1 MSPEPEPE
9 YRRNASLL
17 ETELKDSDFL
27 PKGEKTIAEPLPE
40 WSKAIKVWG
49 VAWEFHQYGLG
60 AVYALLFFMISMWLW
75 KRIRRV
81 LTGNQGNKVPIIVL
95 SLLGFFCL
103 TRSLCLCTDAYH
115 WRKITPVAF
124 VNVLWGIGQPC
135 LIAAYTLFFIVMR
148 NALTLKQ
155 HFQQWYNTRNI
166 AIATLPYFIFAL
178 AAELT
183 LLFVPA
189 YKGLTFTCQLLYILF
204 GVSLTVF
211 YAIISVLLWKR
222 LSISKNQWATD
233 TTRARGKRTRAIL
246 RTCIAAAFGGLSICA
261 MQFYAMTSVYGVFS
275 NARSVPA
282 WPWWA
287 FQTTFRVIE
296 ICMVAILCYAVNDRG
311 VDAKKGEIAP
321 SSIVSETPFKPNV
334 VEMSEQ
340 I

>member
-1 MSPEPEPE
+1 
-9 YRRNASLL
+9 
-17 ETELKDSDFL
+17 
-27 PKGEKTIAEPLPE
+27 
-40 WSKAIKVWG
+40 
-49 VAWEFHQYGLG
+49 
-60 AVYALLFFMISMWLW
+60 MWLF
-75 KRIRRV
+75 KRIRRA
-81 LTGNQGNKVPIIVL
+81 LTDNQGNKVPIIVL
-95 SLLGFFCL
+95 SLLGFFCF
-103 TRSLCLCTDAYH
+103 TRSLCLCIDAYH

-135 LIAAYTLFFIVMR
+135 LIAAYTLVFIVMR

-189 YKGLTFTCQLLYILF
+189 YKGLAFTCQLLYILF

-296 ICMVAILCYAVNDRG
+296 ICYAVNDRG

-321 SSIVSETPFKPNV
+321 SSIVSETQFKPNV